1 MRNVNQK
8 ICLGSAN
15 FGLQY
20 GIYSKKVSFKKINK
34 ILIEAKKNKIE
45 YFDTAFSYGN
55 AEKIIGQIL
64 SKNKYN
70 VKILSKL
77 DPSNIKKS
85 NVSSWFFNS
94 LFSTLKNLNQK
105 SLYGMYIHNENQL
118 LGPEGKK
125 IFELLEISKKLGLIE
140 NIGISIYNKKNLDKL
155 LKKYKFDIVQLPVSL
170 LDQRLIKDG
179 TLKKIKLRKI
189 KIFARSIFLKKILLL
204 EAKKRPKY
212 FEKWRFEL
220 AIYDKYI
227 EKNRISKLDACIQ
240 FVSSIKEI
248 DNIIVGTSDLCQ
260 FKKINRSIKKK
271 KKLKTKLILKIKNK
285 QNFEKLVNPQLWK
298 LK

>member
-1 MRNVNQK
+1 MGIVNQK

-34 ILIEAKKNKIE
+34 ILIEAKKNKIK

-77 DPSNIKKS
+77 DPSNKKKK
-85 NVSSWFFNS
+85 NISSWFFNS
-94 LFSTLKNLNQK
+94 LFRTLKNLKQK

-118 LGPEGKK
+118 LGPEGKQ
-125 IFELLEISKKLGLIE
+125 IFELLEISKKFGFIE

-155 LKKYKFDIVQLPVSL
+155 LKKYKFDIVQLPISL

-179 TLKKIKLRKI
+179 TLKKIKLKKI

-204 EAKKRPKY
+204 ETKKRPKY
-212 FEKWRFEL
+212 FKKWSFEL
-220 AIYDKYI
+220 AAYDSYI
-227 EKNRISKLDACIQ
+227 KKNRISKLDACLQ
-240 FVSSIKEI
+240 FVNSIKEI
-248 DNIIVGTSDLCQ
+248 DNIIVGVSDLNQ
-260 FKKINRSIKKK
+260 FKKINLSIKKK

-285 QNFEKLVNPQLWK
+285 KNFERLVNPSFWK